1 MKFMRFLKWFNRKD
15 MKIAALEAKYGALDI
30 IHSSLVDLYEELREE
45 NEELKNNVKEL
56 EENKDELQKICI
68 DAENKENE
76 LRSRIGSLEMENRKL
91 GNWCRKILDKYGC
104 MKEPND
110 PIFYNVRT
118 ETNIETLTETKITY
132 VPAIRIV
139 EVENMR

>member
-15 MKIAALEAKYGALDI
+15 MKIAALEVKYGALDI

-76 LRSRIGSLEMENRKL
+76 LRSRIGSVEMENR
-91 GNWCRKILDKYGC
+91 R
-104 MKEPND
+104 
-110 PIFYNVRT
+110 
-118 ETNIETLTETKITY
+118 
-132 VPAIRIV
+132 
-139 EVENMR
+139 